1 MCEIHRRRPRW
12 KNVSFICREWSPTIA
27 EIWDASG
34 KWKRC
39 RFSRFVPGRLG
50 WTGANLWNRERFYF
64 PDASQFSA
72 MVGDHSR
79 QMKTQIFIVGGVG
92 DGFRSIPIPQ
102 IAELQSP
109 RHASFNFWRT
119 FHFRLNSSGIT
130 ERIVVIIRYI
140 WDGRQKVKAA
150 IVWDFPDI
158 WEPGLR
164 KKIKWRS
171 SALNRVN

>member
-27 EIWDASG
+27 EICDASR

-119 FHFRLNSSGIT
+119 FHFRLNSSW
-130 ERIVVIIRYI
+130 ESQREL
-140 WDGRQKVKAA
+140 W
-150 IVWDFPDI
+150 WLSDI
-158 WEPGLR
+158 SGTVG
-164 KKIKWRS
+164 KKWKQRS
-171 SALNRVN
+171 SGIFPTYENRA

>member
-1 MCEIHRRRPRW
+1 MKRPFMVW
-12 KNVSFICREWSPTIA
+12 IGFISICCSKVAKEGKSCPRLLVLQRVAQNAKSCSKVA
-27 EIWDASG
+27 EH
-34 KWKRC
+34 
-39 RFSRFVPGRLG
+39 
-50 WTGANLWNRERFYF
+50 NLFMPI
-64 PDASQFSA
+64 PDATQISA

-158 WEPGLR
+158 
-164 KKIKWRS
+164 
-171 SALNRVN
+171 